1 MSSEASSPGGL
12 SCSGWALDVEG
23 DWPDGPLLW
32 VLSESEKIGE
42 LEYRFGN
49 SFLCN

>member
-1 MSSEASSPGGL
+1 MSSETSGPGDL
-12 SCSGWALDVEG
+12 SCSGWALDVEE

-32 VLSESEKIGE
+32 FLLELEKIGE
-42 LEYRFGN
+42 LDHKSGN